1 MELKR
6 AWKVSLVGP
15 EGAGK
20 SSLVSRI
27 VYGSDTA
34 IYDPKS
40 LKRKSV
46 VYEKSG
52 VKLNADIFF
61 LELSSKGGDDKLLA
75 GSNAIVIVSD
85 VTNSHTLEEA
95 EILLKY
101 TKAFSEKS
109 VIMLIATKQDLRYE
123 AQFWEDDLK
132 KLAGKYNVPWILT
145 SAKTNADSG
154 RFLEGLV
161 NSLSSK
167 FVVKGKN

>member
-1 MELKR
+1 
-6 AWKVSLVGP
+6 V
-15 EGAGK
+15 GK
-20 SSLVSRI
+20 SSLVSRV
-27 VYGSDTA
+27 VYGSDNA

-46 VYEKSG
+46 TFEKSG

-61 LELSSKGGDDKLLA
+61 LELGSKGGEDKLLA

-95 EILLKY
+95 EMLLKY
-101 TKAFSEKS
+101 TRAFSEKS
-109 VIMLIATKQDLRYE
+109 VIILVGTKQDLRYE
-123 AQFWEDDLK
+123 AQFWEEELK
-132 KLAGKYNVPWILT
+132 EVADRYKVTYILT

-161 NSLSSK
+161 SSLSSK
-167 FVVKGKN
+167 FLVKGKN